1 LKWNRLWL
9 HNGTVNLTLKNV
21 PEDVYTALKRS
32 AAEQGRSL
40 NAEAIQA
47 LAARAEEAKRRRR
60 MRASRAKLERL
71 VASLPPMPS
80 SVPLIRAERR
90 SR

>member
-1 LKWNRLWL
+1 L
-9 HNGTVNLTLKNV
+9 HNGTVNLTLKNI
-21 PEDVYTALKRS
+21 PDGVYKTLKRS
-32 AAEQGRSL
+32 AAELGRSL

-47 LAARAEEAKRRRR
+47 LADRAEEAKRRRR
-60 MRASRAKLERL
+60 MRATRARLERL